1 MEMDNIDPA
10 VVEVIRLL
18 GKKWGIPVL
27 HLLEQSAMGFGE
39 IKDMME
45 SISPSVLSELL
56 NEFTE
61 KGILEKREISLSPQR
76 TAYFVTDFGKVY
88 CQIIALIEEWGL
100 DLVKRISKAQ
110 VRRAS

>member
-1 MEMDNIDPA
+1 MDNIDPA
-10 VVEVIRLL
+10 VLEVIRLL

-39 IKDMME
+39 IKDILE
-45 SISPSVLSELL
+45 NISASVLSELL

-76 TAYFVTDFGKVY
+76 TAYFLTDFGKVY

-100 DLVKRISKAQ
+100 HLVKRISKAQ
-110 VRRAS
+110 VRRTS